1 MKQLTHSCRTPKP
14 APHRARLHSRTCT
27 WSRFPRLCRRHGV
40 PNARTSGF
48 DLVLIS
54 LWTDS
59 QEDQRHVDWTREFFA
74 ALQPWSAGS
83 VYVNTLDQDDVSRV
97 PEAYGAN
104 YARLSTVKAI
114 YDPQNRFRCNNNI
127 QPAT

>member
-1 MKQLTHSCRTPKP
+1 M
-14 APHRARLHSRTCT
+14 
-27 WSRFPRLCRRHGV
+27 
-40 PNARTSGF
+40 
-48 DLVLIS
+48 IS